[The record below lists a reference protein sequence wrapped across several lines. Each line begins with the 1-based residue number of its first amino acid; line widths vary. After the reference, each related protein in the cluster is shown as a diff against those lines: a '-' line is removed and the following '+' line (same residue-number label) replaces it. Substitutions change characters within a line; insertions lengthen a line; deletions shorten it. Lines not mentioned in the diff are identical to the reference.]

1 LPAHKGMGSYAV
13 AEHTLADRFHV
24 AAVTPASDLSSGPRH
39 VTIVTTAALPWMTG
53 TAVNPLLR
61 AGQLAARG
69 HEVTKDFEKLCML
82 VNRGRCWAWCGH

>member
-1 LPAHKGMGSYAV
+1 MPAQNLMGSHEV
-13 AEHTLADRFHV
+13 AEQNLADRNHAV
-24 AAVTPASDLSSGPRH
+24 AVSPASDLSSGPRH

-69 HEVTKDFEKLCML
+69 HEVIERFQEILH
-82 VNRGRCWAWCGH
+82 ASI